1 MAEEQTPT
9 KNYNQLYDSLTSQTV
24 GDRSFADM
32 YGALQEAEVGAYKDK
47 TGWPYIF
54 TGASRKSSAFGPLQ
68 ITYSTA
74 LGYFYPGDSE
84 TEQRDN
90 MKSGNFK
97 EGYTQ
102 LPSDVKSYIK
112 EFIEQGINKRNNK
125 GGVYS
130 SFGVGDISSENH
142 KKYYPFLAAV
152 HVNEKKKIADAD
164 TVPSFINAHF
174 GKIREDDPKK
184 EDKERQLSNLQTKV
198 SDTLGVNVRPV
209 TKDVTKDFSELGTV
223 TPEPEPA
230 PETNQTEQAFT
241 LDYPGELPDIG
252 DSVDMP
258 DDPDVTPP
266 AEVESM
272 MEQKPKEKNIF
283 ERTIDYFFP
292 EEDLEKLQERD
303 AVRDEL
309 LEELDRSSTPKMNK
323 GGAVMKEQMEMFEDG
338 GLMDEG
344 GTVDPVS
351 GNEVPSGST
360 QKEVRDDI
368 PAQLSEGEFVFPA
381 DVVRYFGLE
390 TLMKM
395 RQEAKAGLARMEAM
409 GQMGNSEEA
418 VLPDDI
424 PFDLYDLDIED
435 ETMEFQTGGFV
446 PNPNPSD
453 IYQQPSQFAQYS
465 QQPYQPPT
473 VPFTPQPIQTGFTPP
488 TTPVTPTDSTFEQL
502 LPTTTGR
509 YDELKE
515 YENKETGQKM
525 TIPFVNGNP
534 IYPIPTGFTPVDTDI
549 IEPAEVTAPSARV
562 TEERGGGGRDEQE
575 DLGYSTTDPTGIAFD
590 KSKLSPSLKETVSKY
605 GLGFAGLAEMFG
617 GAGFSGVVK
626 SLFGGE
632 EKAKE
637 NSLSSA
643 AFGGVLDSFRGGNVS
658 FSRSEALSGIK
669 DGVYDNQT
677 PMNELST
684 VVQAQIANVTEQVI
698 AELQEDF
705 LDEDGNPISAEE
717 AKENVNNRA
726 KRLGISTTI
735 SGTNISKRTETIV
748 REISEKRAEQIREE
762 REAAQARANAA
773 AQASYERAVQ
783 ASKTDKSTTYEGGG
797 ESLGDARSEGRDPT
811 GTEGAIGGEPDAP
824 VGMSDFGDYKGAFV
838 GKKYIEKKG
847 LATKKRKPKKMKQ
860 SGLASKK

>member
-1 MAEEQTPT
+1 MAEYNETALLEAIKQAKEMPSNAVATT
-9 KNYNQLYDSLTSQTV
+9 KKFKGMEYQDVPGY
-24 GDRSFADM
+24 
-32 YGALQEAEVGAYKDK
+32 
-47 TGWPYIF
+47 PYIF
-54 TGASRKSSAFGPLQ
+54 EEGKFSAFGPQQ
-68 ITYSTA
+68 IQTDLVTDVKNNLSSLTNAEDVPEGFTEYLSQLEYDTKMKRNA
-74 LGYFYPGDSE
+74 GLGYSRIKDDAGKLIKIDKSKYGPLLQGGISKKQHQQFYPLLASLGLKRKI
-84 TEQRDN
+84 QLIP
-90 MKSGNFK
+90 
-97 EGYTQ
+97 EGQEINVENIARAWHSNPNQT
-102 LPSDVKSYIK
+102 LSDQY
-112 EFIEQGINKRNNK
+112 
-125 GGVYS
+125 GVAVREEYEKII
-130 SFGVGDISSENH
+130 GADI
-142 KKYYPFLAAV
+142 
-152 HVNEKKKIADAD
+152 
-164 TVPSFINAHF
+164 T
-174 GKIREDDPKK
+174 
-184 EDKERQLSNLQTKV
+184 LSAE
-198 SDTLGVNVRPV
+198 P
-209 TKDVTKDFSELGTV
+209 
-223 TPEPEPA
+223 TPEYQPVEPK
-230 PETNQTEQAFT
+230 TQQQTDEVFT

-252 DSVDMP
+252 EDAIPMEESTDMNMASEGTDEDS
-258 DDPDVTPP
+258 
-266 AEVESM
+266 AINKILRGESATQDI
-272 MEQKPKEKNIF
+272 ESKADE
-283 ERTIDYFFP
+283 FP
-292 EEDLEKLQERD
+292 EKKSWLQR
-303 AVRDEL
+303 L
-309 LEELDRSSTPKMNK
+309 LGYNE
-323 GGAVMKEQMEMFEDG
+323 GGAVMKKQMEMFEDG

-424 PFDLYDLDIED
+424 PFDLDDLDIED

-575 DLGYSTTDPTGIAFD
+575 DLGYSTTDPTGIGFD

-617 GAGFSGVVK
+617 GAGFSGAVK

-684 VVQAQIANVTEQVI
+684 VVQAQIANVTEQVVT
-698 AELQEDF
+698 ELQEDF
-705 LDEDGNPISAEE
+705 LDEKGNPISAEE
-717 AKENVNNRA
+717 AKENINNRA
-726 KRLGISTTI
+726 KKLGVSTTI

-748 REISEKRAEQIREE
+748 REIAEKRAEQIREE

-783 ASKTDKSTTYEGGG
+783 KDEETYEGGG
-797 ESLGDARSEGRDPT
+797 DSLGDARSEGRDPT
-811 GTEGAIGGEPDAP
+811 GTEGAFGGGPT
-824 VGMSDFGDYKGAFV
+824 GMSDFGDYKGAFV